1 MKILLNIWMQ
11 PVYAR
16 LNMESKKSLFLVMAF
31 FLAAG
36 QLIAATLFFLSSKK
50 PDANVLAY
58 AFLLSIAAL
67 IVIVFLVW
75 FVMLVQ
81 NIGLQYSPANA
92 RLLPQIRRYLEAAI
106 VIPILMCALL
116 SCLGW
121 RLLVHEYSVWPVFV
135 CVGVLVFFAIIVRT
149 QWAVVPLI
157 LCFQIPVMLQRAGL
171 ESVEQM
177 VQRNL
182 GISLSTV
189 LLLAIPLMIYAG
201 IYWIFSPRD
210 EALFAMHKRGL
221 ALRAGMAGTGINQNR
236 ATLSLSMLFMGWMK
250 HCVKR
255 SQKNPGSMQALR
267 SLNGFV
273 FGPRIHWTTISLQ
286 VIAMLVTGTFAVFV
300 LDAFSMKKDSDFL
313 IGFSFGFGG
322 ILLIAQ
328 PLFFSFM
335 SFYTLYQ
342 TRHEQALLQL
352 TPNHLGNAALDQML
366 TRFLLRQF
374 FILYGLSLLAS
385 VVVCVFV
392 LQGGVK
398 AASLILFLS
407 CLLPLV
413 SAIVFN
419 YAKMQALN
427 DHPMVKIVLACLLI
441 FVIGMVLGLSISTAL
456 IWWYSALVVCATLI
470 WLKKTLRV
478 NAGVTMFPV
487 GRSV

>member
-1 MKILLNIWMQ
+1 MKNILNIWMQ
-11 PVYAR
+11 PVYAMMNR
-16 LNMESKKSLFLVMAF
+16 DGKKFLFLMMAF
-31 FLAAG
+31 FLVAG
-36 QLIAATLFFLSSKK
+36 QLIAAALFFLSAKK
-50 PDANVLAY
+50 FTAEIFGQ
-58 AFLLSIAAL
+58 AFLLSMALL
-67 IVIVFLVW
+67 IVTVFFGW
-75 FVMLVQ
+75 FVVLVQ

-92 RLLPQIRRYLEAAI
+92 RLVPQIRRYLEAAI
-106 VIPILMCALL
+106 VIPILICALL
-116 SCLGW
+116 SWLGW
-121 RLLVHEYSVWPVFV
+121 RFLVHEFSVWPAFV

-157 LCFQIPVMLQRAGL
+157 LCFQIPVMLQRAG
-171 ESVEQM
+171 VEPIEQV
-177 VQRNL
+177 VQRSL
-182 GISLSTV
+182 GISLQTL

-210 EALFAMHKRGL
+210 AALFAMHKRTL
-221 ALRAGMAGTGINQNR
+221 ALRAGMTGASLNQNR
-236 ATLSLSMLFMGWMK
+236 TSFSLSMLFMRWMK
-250 HCVKR
+250 HCVTR
-255 SQKNPGSMQALR
+255 SQRNPGSTQTLL

-273 FGPRIHWTTISLQ
+273 FGPRIHWTTINMQ
-286 VIAMLVTGTFAVFV
+286 VMAMLITGILAVFV
-300 LDAFSMKKDSDFL
+300 LDVFSMKKNSDFL

-322 ILLIAQ
+322 ILLISQ
-328 PLFFSFM
+328 PLFFSFLL
-335 SFYTLYQ
+335 FYTLYQ
-342 TRHEQALLQL
+342 TRYEQALLQL

-374 FILYGLSLLAS
+374 FILYSLSLLAS
-385 VVVCVFV
+385 VAVCIFV
-392 LQGGVK
+392 LQGGIK

-427 DHPMVKIVLACLLI
+427 DHPIVKIVIACLLI

-470 WLKKTLRV
+470 WLKKTLRA
-478 NAGVTMFPV
+478 NAGVMMFPV